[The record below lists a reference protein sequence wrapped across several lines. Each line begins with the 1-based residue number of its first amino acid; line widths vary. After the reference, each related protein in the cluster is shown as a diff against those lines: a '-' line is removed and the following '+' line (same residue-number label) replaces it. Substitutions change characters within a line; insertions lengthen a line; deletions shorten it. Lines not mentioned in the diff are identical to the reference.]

1 MDKIEKDESD
11 NASPIARAAE
21 RLSDV
26 LLARKRRL
34 ILAESCTAGQV
45 AASLGLRPGV
55 SGALCGSFVTYRN
68 SLKRDVLG
76 IAADVLE
83 HPGAVSREVAEA
95 MAVGALARSTEA
107 DLAGSVTGH
116 LGPNDPPE
124 LDGTV
129 FFGIAT
135 RTVDRPKVE
144 VTEFHCT
151 RSGRADRAAEVT
163 ETLLTLLADAVEA
176 HAAEATAASQ
186 PRGEGDDPDDQ
197 GR

>member
-1 MDKIEKDESD
+1 MDKIEKDVCEE
-11 NASPIARAAE
+11 ASPIARAAE

-76 IAADVLE
+76 IAPDVLE
-83 HPGAVSREVAEA
+83 HPGAVSPEVAEA

-107 DLAGSVTGH
+107 NVAGSVTGH
-116 LGPNDPPE
+116 LGPEAPPE

-129 FFGIAT
+129 FFGIAE
-135 RTVDRPKVE
+135 RTVDRPRVT
-144 VTEFHCT
+144 VTEFHCMQ
-151 RSGRADRAAEVT
+151 SGRAERAAEVT
-163 ETLLTLLADAVEA
+163 ERMLTLIADAVEA
-176 HAAEATAASQ
+176 RAAEEVAAAQ
-186 PRGEGDDPDDQ
+186 PRTEGVDPDDAAP
-197 GR
+197 